1 MLDATRRQTS
11 ASPNFQMYRHTDL
24 QSINK
29 LETNGSA
36 GLACN
41 VLQFSCPYPYWSSSC
56 PSPRLCHH
64 FKSGGSRTVLG
75 RAATT
80 IRTWRA
86 QSSSPPSSSS
96 SSSSSSS
103 AAAAWSRLLQ
113 LSWKSL
119 TCATSHHHPHAISK
133 FHRKAGAYSSPS
145 PRFFDLFW
153 AIFPS
158 YESHAQHA
166 EGPLPALELWPR
178 QRQQGHQCQ
187 RQLQQTDAAWG
198 AITNDKNHQLSMKM
212 TRIPRD
218 PFLSI
223 YIHLS
228 TAMIQYGI

>member
-1 MLDATRRQTS
+1 MQPADKPVLPQ
-11 ASPNFQMYRHTDL
+11 NFQMYRHTDL

-29 LETNGSA
+29 LETNSSA

-86 QSSSPPSSSS
+86 QSSSPLHHHHQQQQHDQDCSSSPGNF
-96 SSSSSSS
+96 
-103 AAAAWSRLLQ
+103 LL
-113 LSWKSL
+113 
-119 TCATSHHHPHAISK
+119 ARHPTITPTPYQNSTEK
-133 FHRKAGAYSSPS
+133 LVPTLPLGFSTYSGP
-145 PRFFDLFW
+145 FL
-153 AIFPS
+153 PS

-198 AITNDKNHQLSMKM
+198 AITNDKIINFLWN
-212 TRIPRD
+212 D
-218 PFLSI
+218 PNSKRSI
-223 YIHLS
+223 SIHLS